1 MVHVFVI
8 CVCVRGYL
16 CVSWSD
22 VCMCMHVWCVEACVV
37 RYICVGT
44 LGRGLCAAAHTECS
58 VNSWLW
64 RPPKFTGNFRSFL
77 GPPEAGAI

>member
-22 VCMCMHVWCVEACVV
+22 VCMGMHVWCVEACVV
-37 RYICVGT
+37 RYVYLCWHVG
-44 LGRGLCAAAHTECS
+44 
-58 VNSWLW
+58 
-64 RPPKFTGNFRSFL
+64 
-77 GPPEAGAI
+77 